1 MDYQQSFSISL
12 DITFQNQGHTEN
24 IAGIYHE
31 GEKWKIKQQSRGFN
45 HKKGP

>member
-1 MDYQQSFSISL
+1 MDYQQSFPISV
-12 DITFQNQGHTEN
+12 DVAFQNQCHTEN

-31 GEKWKIKQQSRGFN
+31 GEKLEIKQQSRGFN